1 MNIYICCI
9 GKLKLDSPEN
19 KIVQE
24 YLKKINWS
32 VSIIEKNVKK
42 ELDTNVLKL
51 EETNILL
58 KSCPPSAYKI
68 VLDERGKSMS
78 SLQFSSLIQ
87 NVQEQ
92 ARDMAFFIGGTFGH
106 SDKMRACAD
115 TVLSLSALT
124 FPHFLVRP
132 FLIEQIYRAQTILSG
147 HPYHKI

>member
-9 GKLKLDSPEN
+9 GKLKSDAPEN
-19 KIVQE
+19 QIVSS

-42 ELDTNVLKL
+42 DLDIHTLKL

-58 KSCPPSAYKI
+58 KACPQNVFRV
-68 VLDERGKSMS
+68 VLDERGEMLS
-78 SLQFSSLIQ
+78 SLKFSSLIQ

-92 ARDMAFFIGGTFGH
+92 SKDIAFFIGGTFGH
-106 SDKMRACAD
+106 SEKMRENAD
-115 TVLSLSALT
+115 KILSLSPLT

-132 FLIEQIYRAQTILSG
+132 FLLEQIYRAQTILSG
-147 HPYHKI
+147 HPYHKV